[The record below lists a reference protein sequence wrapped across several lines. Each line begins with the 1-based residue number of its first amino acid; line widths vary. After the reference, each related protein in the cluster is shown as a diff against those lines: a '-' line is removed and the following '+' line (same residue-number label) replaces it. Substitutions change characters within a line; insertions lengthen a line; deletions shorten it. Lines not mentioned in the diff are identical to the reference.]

1 MARRK
6 SQGIHMHRVKRVL
19 LGTAAGFVAAG
30 GAQAAD
36 MPTKAQPVQYMKIC
50 SLYGDGFY
58 YIPGTDTCLKLGGY
72 LRVQAEYNAGNGGVV
87 IGTNAIED
95 GQARFTR
102 DATNDINYRV
112 RAVTSWDV
120 RQQTEYGA
128 LRTYLRFG
136 VENNTPGGTGGGST
150 PSAFWDRAFLQ
161 FAGFTVGRSRSFFD
175 LFNYF
180 GTYTYTNVR
189 INGDTDISGQNL
201 WAYTADLGNG
211 FSATLSLEDPA
222 TRKAFTF
229 DMTQPAFFGANGS
242 QLPDNAFAANGATG
256 AAPSQFG
263 FRVPDIVANLR
274 VDQAWGFAGVSVAL
288 HDASG
293 AYYGTVNNVGNGH
306 PEDKYGWAIATG
318 AKFNLP
324 GGDTIGVN
332 FAYGDGATG
341 FAVSSTASSQM
352 YNSSTSVGVGWLSD
366 GVFATGTAVE
376 LTRAWSITA
385 AYEHVWSPR
394 WKTSVYGGYANID
407 YDGAATG
414 MINSALAAGSVCARP
429 FAGLVGNF
437 SAVTAL
443 AGNSCNPD
451 FSFFQVGS
459 RTQWNPVPNL
469 DIGLDVTY
477 TGLNTAYKGAAVY
490 AANGSRPAIG
500 LLDDQG
506 VWSALFRWQ
515 RNFYP

>member
-1 MARRK
+1 MHKVK
-6 SQGIHMHRVKRVL
+6 SLL
-19 LGTAAGFVAAG
+19 LGTVAGFAALG

-36 MPTKAQPVQYMKIC
+36 MPAKARPVQYVKIC

-72 LRVQAEYNAGNGGVV
+72 LRVQAEYNMGNGGVAV
-87 IGTNAIED
+87 GTNAIED

-102 DATNDINYRV
+102 DLTNDINYRV
-112 RAVTSWDV
+112 RAETSWDV
-120 RQQTEYGA
+120 RQQTEYGV

-150 PSAFWDRAFLQ
+150 PSPYWDRAFLQ
-161 FAGFTVGRSRSFFD
+161 FAGFTVGRARSFFD
-175 LFNYF
+175 LFTYW

-189 INGDTDISGQNL
+189 INGDTDITGQNL
-201 WAYTADLGNG
+201 WAYTAELGNG

-222 TRKAFTF
+222 VRKAFTF
-229 DMTQPAFFGANGS
+229 DAMVPGFFG
-242 QLPDNAFAANGATG
+242 LNGAVVNDNGMTVNNAG
-256 AAPSQFG
+256 AGFG
-263 FRVPDIVANLR
+263 FRVPDVVANLR

-293 AYYGTVNNVGNGH
+293 AYYGTANNVGNGH
-306 PEDKYGWAIATG
+306 PEDTYGWAVATG

-324 GGDTIGVN
+324 GGDIVGVN
-332 FAYGDGATG
+332 FAYGVGATG
-341 FAVSSTASSQM
+341 FVANGSANAQM

-366 GVFATGTAVE
+366 GVFTTGTAVE

-394 WKTSVYGGYANID
+394 WRTSWYGGYANID
-407 YDGAATG
+407 YNGAATG
-414 MINSALAAGSVCARP
+414 IINSALAFGSVCARP
-429 FAGLVGNF
+429 FAGLVGNL

-451 FSFFQVGS
+451 YSFFQVGS
-459 RTQWNPVPNL
+459 RTQWNPVPRL

-490 AANGSRPAIG
+490 AANGSRPAVA

-506 VWSALFRWQ
+506 VWSAMFRWQ